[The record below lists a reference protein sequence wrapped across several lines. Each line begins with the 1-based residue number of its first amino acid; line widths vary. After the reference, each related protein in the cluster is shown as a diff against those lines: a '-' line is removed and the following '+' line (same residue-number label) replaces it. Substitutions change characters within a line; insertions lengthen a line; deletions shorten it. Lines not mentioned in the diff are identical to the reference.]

1 MLTSSLSVST
11 NDLVLSSENFKIY
24 PHPATIKLNIDIPNS
39 DVSKISINNYLGQTV
54 YKGINQTQIDIANLQ
69 SGLYF
74 ITIELG
80 QKTITQKFIKK

>member
-24 PHPATIKLNIDIPNS
+24 PNPATIKLNIDIPNS
-39 DVSKISINNYLGQTV
+39 DVSKISINNYIGQTV